1 MLQVCLAWLRL
12 LRLRLVTATM
22 EKLQREQG
30 ISILACLRCI
40 KNATE
45 MLDLTE
51 IFPGCTWKNV
61 VKNEDFL
68 SKTG

>member
-1 MLQVCLAWLRL
+1 MLKVCLAWLRL

-40 KNATE
+40 KNAE

-51 IFPGCTWKNV
+51 IFPGCTWKKA
-61 VKNEDFL
+61 VKNEDCL